1 MDGWRVPLCDHQHPE
16 QYSSAHLYG
25 CYRHHFA
32 SHYASW
38 LTPTGWP
45 PRWHLWSGPSTLE
58 TGIVTGFSD
67 PWLLWFMDFFLQGVI
82 WISLATIAEVPP
94 AVCSLQSERHFL
106 SVHIF
111 SIDLPFFEF
120 DW

>member
-1 MDGWRVPLCDHQHPE
+1 MAVFP
-16 QYSSAHLYG
+16 
-25 CYRHHFA
+25 
-32 SHYASW
+32 
-38 LTPTGWP
+38 
-45 PRWHLWSGPSTLE
+45 
-58 TGIVTGFSD
+58 D
-67 PWLLWFMDFFLQGVI
+67 PWLLWFMDFLFQGVI

-94 AVCSLQSERHFL
+94 AVCSLQSEGPLL

>member
-1 MDGWRVPLCDHQHPE
+1 
-16 QYSSAHLYG
+16 
-25 CYRHHFA
+25 
-32 SHYASW
+32 
-38 LTPTGWP
+38 
-45 PRWHLWSGPSTLE
+45 
-58 TGIVTGFSD
+58 
-67 PWLLWFMDFFLQGVI
+67 MDFFLQGVI